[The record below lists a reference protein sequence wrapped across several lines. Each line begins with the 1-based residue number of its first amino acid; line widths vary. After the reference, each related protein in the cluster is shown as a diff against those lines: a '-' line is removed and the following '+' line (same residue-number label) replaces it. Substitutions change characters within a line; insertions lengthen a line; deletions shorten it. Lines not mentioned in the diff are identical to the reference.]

1 MKVKLLWTEDK
12 LLWFIII
19 DYEVKKKYIKIIC
32 IVFNQFHV
40 IGFEICS
47 KNAFWSMENFSIFKK
62 RELNIQNILQITN
75 HNHIYKICSFYF

>member
-19 DYEVKKKYIKIIC
+19 DYEVKKKYMKIIC

-47 KNAFWSMENFSIFKK
+47 KNAFWSINLTVI
-62 RELNIQNILQITN
+62 IQNEYSYFKNKITN
-75 HNHIYKICSFYF
+75 RLN